1 MRLDPDNQKCKKAL
15 SNAKKCE
22 QLKEEGNELIKAQK
36 FEEAAQKYTEAIE
49 LDPSNKKLNAIIYS
63 NRALTFI
70 KRKETFKALDD
81 LNKSLDLNPDYPKS
95 LIRRAEINMERG

>member
-1 MRLDPDNQKCKKAL
+1 MRLDPDNKKCKKAL
-15 SNAKKCE
+15 MTAKKCE
-22 QLKEEGNELIKAQK
+22 QLKEEGNEFIKNQQ
-36 FEEAAQKYTEAIE
+36 FEEAEQKYTDAIN
-49 LDPSNKKLNAIIYS
+49 LDPSNKKLNAIIFS

-81 LNKSLDLNPDYPKS
+81 LNKSLELNPEYTKS